1 MSNQKPASFLRI
13 DLHCFENSSGQG
25 VASSGKTDTI
35 TPMSPTDTILK
46 FGLRV
51 GRISGAPVRV
61 SFLFVVVAAALIW
74 RLNDIVLG
82 AAISGILLLSVL
94 AHEIAHLVVAR
105 STAGDLDE
113 LDLWPLGGLSEPFG
127 RGYWRDH
134 VQTMMAGPFV
144 NALLAATCL
153 MKVSPSEVLPLLNPW
168 TAFPAFT
175 FSDPLP
181 AICSIVFVVN
191 VYLCCINLIPIT
203 PFDAGVLVRTW
214 LMTRFSELESRDVM
228 VRLGMTVGSLGLITG
243 FVVDFGALTALSAF
257 VLVFHFRESLRW
269 LETMPQSDF
278 FEYDATDEDRSY
290 RHEEWEDDPDEGGL
304 FAASDG
310 NQPTHE
316 EILER
321 WQRQR
326 EQERVDL
333 EREQRVRED
342 RQVDEIL
349 QKLHLHGREALD
361 SNEVHL
367 LQRVG
372 DRYRNRE
379 HHH

>member
-1 MSNQKPASFLRI
+1 
-13 DLHCFENSSGQG
+13 
-25 VASSGKTDTI
+25 
-35 TPMSPTDTILK
+35 MSPTDTILK
-46 FGLRV
+46 FGLRI

-74 RLNDIVLG
+74 RLNDVALGTVISLVLL
-82 AAISGILLLSVL
+82 ASVL
-94 AHEIAHLVVAR
+94 MHEIAHLVVAR

-153 MKVSPSEVLPLLNPW
+153 MRVSPSEMLPLLNPW
-168 TAFPAFT
+168 SPFPAFN
-175 FSDPLP
+175 FADPLP

-191 VYLCCINLIPIT
+191 VYLCGINLLPIT

-228 VRLGMTVGSLGLITG
+228 VRLGMTVGSLGLVTG
-243 FVVDFGALTALSAF
+243 FVIDFGTLTALSAF

-269 LETMPQSDF
+269 TETMPQSDF
-278 FEYDATDEDRSY
+278 FEYDSAEDDRSY
-290 RHEEWEDDPDEGGL
+290 PHEEWDDASDESGL
-304 FAASDG
+304 FAG
-310 NQPTHE
+310 NERDQPTHE

-326 EQERVDL
+326 EQERLDL

-361 SNEVHL
+361 KNEVHL
-367 LQRVG
+367 LKRVG
-372 DRYRNRE
+372 ARYRNRE
-379 HHH
+379 QHQ